1 MTSFR
6 GGVRIGAQEPVTAS
20 WPDYDFSAAPE
31 FIDLA
36 ESAGLTL
43 DPWQRFVLTHG
54 LGQTDDDEWTAK
66 RAALWVPRQNGKGGV
81 IEALEL
87 GWLFLTKEDL
97 IIHSA
102 HQHKT
107 AMRAYV
113 RLRRI
118 IQGAPHLHKRVKA
131 YREAH
136 GEQAIELKDGRLL
149 QYATRS
155 RTALVGFSAPKVVLD
170 EAQELTGEQV
180 GAIMPTVSAMRHW
193 QVWFFGT
200 PPAAPDAWVYG
211 LKEDGEAGKP
221 RLAHFDWGIRFDPF
235 TDEGRRE
242 MLALATWYR
251 SNPALGI
258 RIEQTTVEDE
268 AAPSGLG
275 DLFAQ
280 QRLGY
285 WLPRA
290 RKGGGP
296 ISLDAWQAQALESA
310 LARRP
315 EEIVLAVQVAH
326 DRSRTAIVACG
337 ARPDA
342 PGGLL
347 VTVVDYRPG
356 THWVVDRLAELK
368 ARWSPVAIVLQDKG
382 PTGSLLDAL
391 RTAGMAPAADRKR
404 PEPGDV
410 RIPWSDDVADGF
422 GKFVDAVAQQRLF
435 HLDEAPLNQAIAA
448 AGTRALG
455 GATAWDYR
463 ATVDVSPLLAATL
476 AVWGWESQPAPEV
489 RRSAYE
495 DEGLVVV

>member
-1 MTSFR
+1 LISLLN
-6 GGVRIGAQEPVTAS
+6 GARIGAQEPVTAS

-31 FIDLA
+31 FIELA
-36 ESAGLTL
+36 ESAGLEP
-43 DPWQRFVLTHG
+43 DPWQKFVLTHG
-54 LGQTDDDEWTAK
+54 LGQTEDDDWTAK

-81 IEALEL
+81 IEVLEL
-87 GWLFLTKEDL
+87 GWMFLTKEDL
-97 IIHSA
+97 VIHSA

-113 RLRRI
+113 RLRKI
-118 IQGAPHLHKRVKA
+118 IQNAPHLHRRVKA

-180 GAIMPTVSAMRHW
+180 GAIMPTVSAMPKS
-193 QVWFFGT
+193 QIWFFGT

-211 LKEDGEAGKP
+211 LHEDGAAGKP
-221 RLAHFDWGIRFDPF
+221 RLAHFDWGIRFDP
-235 TDEGRRE
+235 TTEEGRRE
-242 MLALATWYR
+242 MLAPATWYR

-296 ISLDAWQAQALESA
+296 ISEAAWRAQADPLT
-310 LARRP
+310 RRP
-315 EEIVLAVQVAH
+315 EEIVIAVQVAY

-337 ARPDA
+337 SRAAADG
-342 PGGLL
+342 GGLL
-347 VTVVDYRPG
+347 VMVVDYRPG
-356 THWVVDRLAELK
+356 THWVVERLAELK
-368 ARWSPVAIVLQDKG
+368 ARWSPVAIVAQDKG
-382 PTGSLLDAL
+382 PTGSLLDAMKV
-391 RTAGMAPAADRKR
+391 AGLAPAADRKK
-404 PEPGDV
+404 PKPGEV

-422 GKFVDAVAQQRLF
+422 GKFVDAVAQQRLW
-435 HLDEAPLNQAIAA
+435 HLDDGPLNQAVAA
-448 AGTRALG
+448 AGTRSLG